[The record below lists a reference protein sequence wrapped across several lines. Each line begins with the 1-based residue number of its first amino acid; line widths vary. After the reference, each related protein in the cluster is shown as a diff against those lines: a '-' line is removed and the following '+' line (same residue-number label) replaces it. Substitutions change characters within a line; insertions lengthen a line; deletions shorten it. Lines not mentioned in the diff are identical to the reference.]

1 MFVVGELQDFRIKAD
16 LKSVSSHIFFS
27 NPVDLYG
34 VCVVGEGQR
43 QELRFVVTREG
54 TAVTMPPGSGHKGKD
69 KEKET
74 FKCESVVE
82 SCWRSCVLLT

>member
-1 MFVVGELQDFRIKAD
+1 M
-16 LKSVSSHIFFS
+16 
-27 NPVDLYG
+27 DLYG